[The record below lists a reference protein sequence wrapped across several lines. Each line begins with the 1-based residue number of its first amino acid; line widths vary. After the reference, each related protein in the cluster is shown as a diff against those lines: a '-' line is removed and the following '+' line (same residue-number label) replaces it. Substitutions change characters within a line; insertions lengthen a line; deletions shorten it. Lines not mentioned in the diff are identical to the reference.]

1 MWIAE
6 YEKEVTVLEVPGLYE
21 NTGNY
26 GIFRPSQETGHPFI
40 IIEYKQPEVDK
51 ESIIVEE
58 FKHYL
63 KSVGVII
70 DESKLENRRQENQAR
85 TLAYKELISIDD
97 LVDCYEL
104 GLQTSWEIAEELQL
118 PPEFI
123 QNALEYFKTVLK
135 PEFTYHT
142 QYGDYKVVVG
152 STINFYKLTNSS
164 VK

>member
-1 MWIAE
+1 
-6 YEKEVTVLEVPGLYE
+6 
-21 NTGNY
+21 
-26 GIFRPSQETGHPFI
+26 
-40 IIEYKQPEVDK
+40 
-51 ESIIVEE
+51 
-58 FKHYL
+58 
-63 KSVGVII
+63 
-70 DESKLENRRQENQAR
+70 
-85 TLAYKELISIDD
+85 
-97 LVDCYEL
+97 L